1 MVQKMKFGIMMP
13 LFLVVLF
20 GAVAVSAQPLGF
32 GSAKTGESENRV
44 LSSTNGR
51 FVFGQTSNSG
61 KDQFMLDTATG
72 RLWQI
77 GESGKIGV
85 FLKSIP
91 YRNEKGECTLLPD
104 EILGP
109 EPKKQKEK

>member
-1 MVQKMKFGIMMP
+1 MTP

-32 GSAKTGESENRV
+32 GSSQTGQSEDRV

-51 FVFGQTSNSG
+51 FVFGQISNSG

-77 GESGKIGV
+77 GETGKIGV

-109 EPKKQKEK
+109 APKKPKKE

>member
-1 MVQKMKFGIMMP
+1 MVQKMKFGIVMP
-13 LFLVVLF
+13 LFFVVFF
-20 GAVAVSAQPLGF
+20 GAVAVCAQPLGF
-32 GSAKTGESENRV
+32 GSSKTGQSKSRV
-44 LSSTNGR
+44 LSSSNGR
-51 FVFGQTSNSG
+51 FVFGQISNSG

-109 EPKKQKEK
+109 APKKLKGE

>member
-1 MVQKMKFGIMMP
+1 MP

-20 GAVAVSAQPLGF
+20 GAMAVSAQPLSF
-32 GSAKTGESENRV
+32 GSSQKEQSKSRV
-44 LSSTNGR
+44 LSSTTGR
-51 FVFGQTSNSG
+51 FVFGQISNSG

-77 GESGKIGV
+77 GETGKIGV

-104 EILGP
+104 EISGP
-109 EPKKQKEK
+109 APKKTKKE

>member
-1 MVQKMKFGIMMP
+1 MVQKMKLGSMMP
-13 LFLVVLF
+13 LFFVVLF
-20 GAVAVSAQPLGF
+20 SAVAVSAQPLGF
-32 GSAKTGESENRV
+32 GSSKTGQSENMV

-51 FVFGQTSNSG
+51 FVFGQISNSG

-77 GESGKIGV
+77 GETGKIGV

-91 YRNEKGECTLLPD
+91 YRNEKGECSLLPD

-109 EPKKQKEK
+109 VQKMRKEK